1 MITIQTLS
9 ILKVNV
15 LEKAHFAF
23 VRMVDSNAPSL
34 LTIGSTGSLL
44 DKASQLLECRL
55 RARLVVLGSNA
66 RRNVLE

>member
-34 LTIGSTGSLL
+34 LTIGSTDSEIAPVSCKNEG
-44 DKASQLLECRL
+44 
-55 RARLVVLGSNA
+55 LG
-66 RRNVLE
+66 